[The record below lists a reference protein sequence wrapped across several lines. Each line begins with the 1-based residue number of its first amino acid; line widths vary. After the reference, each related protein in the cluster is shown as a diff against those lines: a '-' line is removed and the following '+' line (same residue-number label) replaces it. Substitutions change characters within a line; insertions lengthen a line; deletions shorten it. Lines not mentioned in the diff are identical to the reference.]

1 MQNKLK
7 TIQFNTDALPYR
19 DTLIQK
25 IITIGIIIFI
35 GTIVLKGQTIML
47 NIIDRMLVPYTVY
60 QIADFGSMIILM
72 ILGLIILFKGRPLI
86 WEFTIGVLT
95 GTIIY
100 VVQLL
105 TASIKSNKKP
115 TKQKHEEPVSKREAF
130 LNQTYTP
137 NENKPKVKTMN
148 DVFGK

>member
-7 TIQFNTDALPYR
+7 TIQFNTDALPYK

-105 TASIKSNKKP
+105 TATIKSNKKP
-115 TKQKHEEPVSKREAF
+115 AKQKHEEPVSKREAF
-130 LNQTYTP
+130 LSQTYTP

>member
-25 IITIGIIIFI
+25 IITVGIIIFI

-105 TASIKSNKKP
+105 TATIKSNKKP
-115 TKQKHEEPVSKREAF
+115 AEQKHEEPVSKREAF
-130 LNQTYTP
+130 LSQTYTP